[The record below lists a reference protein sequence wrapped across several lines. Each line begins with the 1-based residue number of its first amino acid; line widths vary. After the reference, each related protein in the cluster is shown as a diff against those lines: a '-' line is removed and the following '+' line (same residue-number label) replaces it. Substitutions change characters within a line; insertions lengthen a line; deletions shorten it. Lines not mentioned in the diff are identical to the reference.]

1 MRTIRAIA
9 VLALIVLSAAA
20 APVAPAWA
28 EEGPGSGVI
37 RLHATLLEV
46 MREAK
51 ALGFEGRYRRLDP
64 VLTEVFN
71 FTVMARISVGR
82 HWKKLSAAERGRLVD
97 AFTRMSVATFA
108 ARFSGYSGERFE
120 VASEKATA
128 RGGVMVNTQLISPKN
143 GPIRLN
149 YLTRKYDGKWRVIDV
164 SLDAKYSELARQRA
178 EYSAVI
184 GRKGLDGLVEAI
196 EAKITTLADGAG

>member
-9 VLALIVLSAAA
+9 ILVLLALSAAA
-20 APVAPAWA
+20 TPARA
-28 EEGPGSGVI
+28 EEGPGAGVA
-37 RLHATLLEV
+37 RLHVTLLEV

-71 FTVMARISVGR
+71 FAVMARISVGR
-82 HWKKLSAAERGRLVD
+82 HWKKLSTAERGRLVD

-108 ARFSGYSGERFE
+108 ARFDGYSGERFE
-120 VASEKATA
+120 VDSEKETA
-128 RGGVMVNTQLISPKN
+128 RGGVMVNTQLVSPKN
-143 GPIRLN
+143 GPIALN
-149 YLTRKYDGKWRVIDV
+149 YLARKYDGKWRVIDV
-164 SLDAKYSELARQRA
+164 SLDSKYSELARQRA

-184 GRKGLDGLVEAI
+184 GRAGLDGLLKAI
-196 EAKITTLADGAG
+196 EGKIAALADGKG